1 MVNSS
6 IIIPM
11 FVALIGI
18 IGTITPVLMN
28 KYYESANKPFINVD
42 IETLNNHTA
51 SAQISN
57 TGSSPATNIS
67 LLIEAPK
74 KIVNVIDL
82 LNTGVTKTSQNF
94 SQNILKMQI
103 AKFIQGSGSRLKFEM
118 LFDESRNNIRYANYN
133 YSAFVIYDQ
142 GSNSVR
148 IPLTTLDMLNEI
160 YGSFNGFPGIAY
172 LYLVLIPISILL
184 IKRKRKKQKRK
195 RFVDEMM
202 NNLLKVRSTIKS
214 EPMYRSILEDINT
227 KDISVDT
234 GLSLRIYWSIFEGI
248 KNKNTSV
255 DTNLRS
261 VFDPQDYIII
271 NDFNIVLKLRNE
283 YISNNS
289 IIDEN
294 RLQKLNDDCL
304 HYAEK
309 ALKDIDWK
317 KYSS

>member
-1 MVNSS
+1 M
-6 IIIPM
+6 
-11 FVALIGI
+11 
-18 IGTITPVLMN
+18 
-28 KYYESANKPFINVD
+28 
-42 IETLNNHTA
+42 
-51 SAQISN
+51 
-57 TGSSPATNIS
+57 
-67 LLIEAPK
+67 
-74 KIVNVIDL
+74 
-82 LNTGVTKTSQNF
+82 
-94 SQNILKMQI
+94 
-103 AKFIQGSGSRLKFEM
+103 
-118 LFDESRNNIRYANYN
+118 
-133 YSAFVIYDQ
+133 
-142 GSNSVR
+142 
-148 IPLTTLDMLNEI
+148 
-160 YGSFNGFPGIAY
+160 
-172 LYLVLIPISILL
+172 
-184 IKRKRKKQKRK
+184 
-195 RFVDEMM
+195 
-202 NNLLKVRSTIKS
+202 
-214 EPMYRSILEDINT
+214 ILEDINT